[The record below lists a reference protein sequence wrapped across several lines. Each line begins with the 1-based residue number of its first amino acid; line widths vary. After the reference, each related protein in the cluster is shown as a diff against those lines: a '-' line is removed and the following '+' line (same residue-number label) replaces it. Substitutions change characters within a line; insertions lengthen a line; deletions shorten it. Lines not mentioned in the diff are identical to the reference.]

1 MTYEVPL
8 TTLLGSMVKVRLSTE
23 FYNSDYPR
31 KYDSHDSDPFT
42 TNLEYTHASSCPFFS
57 SFTKHFSILTIC
69 IKTHLWGNA
78 TPPATRLESDPT
90 SANSLPVSWV
100 CSQPTT
106 NNFSRVFGF
115 SQIQKQKLRVSRW
128 PYTKDRDPAAIP
140 PAIPARVTAT
150 I

>member
-1 MTYEVPL
+1 MQALVFFFPL
-8 TTLLGSMVKVRLSTE
+8 LQNISLYSQFVSKLIYGEMQ
-23 FYNSDYPR
+23 P
-31 KYDSHDSDPFT
+31 
-42 TNLEYTHASSCPFFS
+42 
-57 SFTKHFSILTIC
+57 
-69 IKTHLWGNA
+69 
-78 TPPATRLESDPT
+78 PPATRLESDPT